1 MKNAKKFMVVPFEEK
16 KTEVVT
22 KPSNTKITETLN
34 NPKIL
39 KDNKVKLINQ
49 ILIKDKN
56 AEFPSQN
63 FDQTFDIGNK
73 DSINNNVHFDQ
84 TIDNFNK
91 TIYNPE
97 RKSIIKTKAN
107 EKSRALIDL
116 NKKIDKLNKSLDKG
130 YLALPPAYST
140 RNQVDQFSEAPEN
153 ISISIVPKRKIL
165 KPIRTVEAK
174 IRKTIEKKD
183 SEEEPMITSQSG
195 NGWKIYKK

>member
-1 MKNAKKFMVVPFEEK
+1 MKHAKKFMVVPFEEK
-16 KTEVVT
+16 KTEFVT
-22 KPSNTKITETLN
+22 KPSNTKITEILN
-34 NPKIL
+34 NQKIV
-39 KDNKVKLINQ
+39 KDDKVKLINQ

-56 AEFPSQN
+56 AEFPSKN

-84 TIDNFNK
+84 TIDNLNK

-116 NKKIDKLNKSLDKG
+116 NKKIDKLNKSLNKG

>member
-1 MKNAKKFMVVPFEEK
+1 MKNAKKF
-16 KTEVVT
+16 
-22 KPSNTKITETLN
+22 I
-34 NPKIL
+34 
-39 KDNKVKLINQ
+39 D
-49 ILIKDKN
+49 
-56 AEFPSQN
+56 
-63 FDQTFDIGNK
+63 
-73 DSINNNVHFDQ
+73 NNVHFDQ

-107 EKSRALIDL
+107 EKSRALINL
-116 NKKIDKLNKSLDKG
+116 NKKIDKLNKSLNKG

-140 RNQVDQFSEAPEN
+140 QVDQFSESPEN

-174 IRKTIEKKD
+174 IRKMIEKKD
-183 SEEEPMITSQSG
+183 SEEEPIITSQSG